1 LASWRHFDRLAATP
15 APGDPVAVGIGS
27 LAVGLFGDKGEK
39 RAREAAA
46 RAESERLAGLPV
58 AELAAAVLP
67 AFGPDG
73 IGAGGGHQQGA
84 IQVTE
89 WLFASTST
97 KVKYRQPVLGPVIE
111 ALQMLDNAGLLERRS
126 FGGPSSNASTY
137 HATRRGEEALA
148 DGSAARLLA
157 VD

>member
-1 LASWRHFDRLAATP
+1 
-15 APGDPVAVGIGS
+15 
-27 LAVGLFGDKGEK
+27 VGLFGDKGEK

-46 RAESERLAGLPV
+46 QVESERLAGLPV

-67 AFGPDG
+67 AFGPEG
-73 IGAGGGHQQGA
+73 IGAKSGHQQGA

-97 KVKYRQPVLGPVIE
+97 KVKYRQPVLGPVLE
-111 ALQMLDNAGLLERRS
+111 ALQLLDNAGLVGRRS
-126 FGGPSSNASTY
+126 FGGSSSSASTY
-137 HATRRGEEALA
+137 HATRLGEEALA
-148 DGSAARLLA
+148 DGSVARRLA